1 VGEQARGSIAGRR
14 AALSSRFPSWTP
26 MALHQRLDAV
36 AAEHGDRAFVL
47 SDARTYTYADVVE
60 ASVRLADGLAALGVR
75 AGDHV
80 GLLMANHPEFIPLK
94 FAISRA
100 GAVAVPLNY
109 LYRREELGYVLAQ
122 SECRALVTMTRFGD
136 LDHLGMLDE
145 IAPGWERGA
154 AGGLPELRSTVLLS
168 TDGRTRD
175 GVLTVDQLED
185 LGARR
190 AGGTAT
196 VQVRPDGLGDL
207 LYTSGTTGSPKGV
220 MVTHDMV
227 LRTAFASALTRAF
240 EDGRRILFSLPCYH
254 MFGYVEG
261 LLAAMFVGGA
271 IIPQTAFSP
280 LGYLRGVERHR
291 ATEILCVPT
300 MTVALLEHP
309 DRAAYDLSSLFA
321 LLSGA
326 APAPM
331 WLWERARS
339 ELGVTEITTGYGMTE
354 AGGAMTLTLPE
365 DPPERLISTVG
376 RIKLAG
382 PAGLPDGALAEYR
395 TVDPVNGDD
404 LPAGT
409 EGELASRGPTSM
421 LGYWMKPAE
430 TAQALHGGW
439 LRSGDLGRV
448 LEDGYLQITGRSK
461 ELYKSGGELV
471 APKEIEELLS
481 GHPGV
486 SQVYVVGAPDERWG
500 EVGCA
505 FVVRD
510 PASDVEAEA
519 LIALCRARLA
529 RFKVPR
535 HIFFVDAADLPLTP
549 TGKVQKF
556 HLARR
561 AGDLLGSG

>member
-1 VGEQARGSIAGRR
+1 
-14 AALSSRFPSWTP
+14 
-26 MALHQRLDAV
+26 M
-36 AAEHGDRAFVL
+36 
-47 SDARTYTYADVVE
+47 
-60 ASVRLADGLAALGVR
+60 
-75 AGDHV
+75 
-80 GLLMANHPEFIPLK
+80 
-94 FAISRA
+94 
-100 GAVAVPLNY
+100 
-109 LYRREELGYVLAQ
+109 
-122 SECRALVTMTRFGD
+122 
-136 LDHLGMLDE
+136 
-145 IAPGWERGA
+145 
-154 AGGLPELRSTVLLS
+154 
-168 TDGRTRD
+168 
-175 GVLTVDQLED
+175 
-185 LGARR
+185 
-190 AGGTAT
+190 
-196 VQVRPDGLGDL
+196 
-207 LYTSGTTGSPKGV
+207 
-220 MVTHDMV
+220 
-227 LRTAFASALTRAF
+227 
-240 EDGRRILFSLPCYH
+240 
-254 MFGYVEG
+254 
-261 LLAAMFVGGA
+261 
-271 IIPQTAFSP
+271 
-280 LGYLRGVERHR
+280 
-291 ATEILCVPT
+291 LCVPT

-339 ELGVTEITTGYGMTE
+339 DLGVTEITTGYGMTE

-365 DPPERLISTVG
+365 DPAERLTSTVG

-395 TVDPVNGDD
+395 TVDPISGDD
-404 LPAGT
+404 LPAGA
-409 EGELASRGPTSM
+409 EGELVSRGPTSM
-421 LGYWMKPAE
+421 LGYWRKPEE
-430 TAQALHGGW
+430 TAKALHGGW

-448 LEDGYLQITGRSK
+448 LEGGYLQITGRSK

-510 PASDVEAEA
+510 PASEVEADA

-535 HIFFVDAADLPLTP
+535 HVFFVDAADLPLTP

-561 AGDLLGSG
+561 AGDLLGGAVPDS